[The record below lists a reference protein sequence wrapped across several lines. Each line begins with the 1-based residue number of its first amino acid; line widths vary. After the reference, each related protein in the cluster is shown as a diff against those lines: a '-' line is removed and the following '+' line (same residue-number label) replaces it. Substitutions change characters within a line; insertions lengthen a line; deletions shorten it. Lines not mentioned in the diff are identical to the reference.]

1 MKQKN
6 GGIKRL
12 LEFTGEKRSL
22 LNISRIL
29 SGVSSIFILGPFLC
43 VYFAARELV
52 NAFTGSALDTQS
64 LVRWGMIALA
74 LELIGLALYFCALL
88 CSHVTAFH
96 TEKNLKMAALKHLAK
111 MPSPST
117 SRLGRRTSN
126 YGSKPDFNVSV

>member
-29 SGVSSIFILGPFLC
+29 SGVSAIFILGPFLC

-52 NAFTGSALDTQS
+52 NVFTGSALDTQS
-64 LVRWGMIALA
+64 LVRWGMIGNDESRGGRIHPWNFR
-74 LELIGLALYFCALL
+74 LEGVWANGAVHNKI
-88 CSHVTAFH
+88 
-96 TEKNLKMAALKHLAK
+96 
-111 MPSPST
+111 
-117 SRLGRRTSN
+117 
-126 YGSKPDFNVSV
+126 

>member
-29 SGVSSIFILGPFLC
+29 SGVSAIFILGPFLC

-52 NAFTGSALDTQS
+52 NVFTGSALDTQS
-64 LVRWGMIALA
+64 LVRWGMIALV
-74 LELIGLALYFCALL
+74 LELCFAMLSCDGVSYRKESKNGCA
-88 CSHVTAFH
+88 
-96 TEKNLKMAALKHLAK
+96 E
-111 MPSPST
+111 T
-117 SRLGRRTSN
+117 SGEN
-126 YGSKPDFNVSV
+126 AYGIF

>member
-29 SGVSSIFILGPFLC
+29 SGVSAIFILGPFLC

-52 NAFTGSALDTQS
+52 NVFTGSALDTQS
-64 LVRWGMIALA
+64 LVRWGMIALV

-96 TEKNLKMAALKHLAK
+96 TEKNLKLL
-111 MPSPST
+111 
-117 SRLGRRTSN
+117 R
-126 YGSKPDFNVSV
+126 